1 MLLLFTLL
9 AQYQYNPPTPPF
21 ALEQYT
27 TTLPSPPSGLTKVE
41 VEVYDD
47 PKVGGLPVLSAT
59 FDDVKIPL
67 KPRDVHK
74 YRGSASYQL
83 KPGTYELDWTVQRD
97 KFVWPRTVDHVQ
109 TFQIQPSELTLH
121 ITIEGDH
128 ASMD

>member
-1 MLLLFTLL
+1 MFLL
-9 AQYQYNPPTPPF
+9 AQYQYNPPAPPF

-27 TTLPSPPSGLTKVE
+27 TTLPSPPSALTRVE
-41 VEVYDD
+41 VAVYDD
-47 PKVGGLPVLSAT
+47 PKTGGVPVVSVV
-59 FDDVKIPL
+59 FDHIQIPL

-97 KFVWPRTVDHVQ
+97 PFAWPRTVPHTQ
-109 TFQIQPSELTLH
+109 TFQIQPGELTVH
-121 ITIEGDH
+121 ITVEGDH